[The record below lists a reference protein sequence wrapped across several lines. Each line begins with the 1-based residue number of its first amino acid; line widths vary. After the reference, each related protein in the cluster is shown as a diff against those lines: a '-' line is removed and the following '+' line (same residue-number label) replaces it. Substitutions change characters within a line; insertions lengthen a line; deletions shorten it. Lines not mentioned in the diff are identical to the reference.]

1 NLLADSDEISL
12 HCPNP
17 GPMLKFDPGPSSGCN
32 FIAPVIE
39 SARLGSARVRKLVR
53 VGRKAQERLT
63 ELARERAFAGSGQEC
78 ASGSSIS
85 GSAEGSYKK
94 AS

>member
-1 NLLADSDEISL
+1 MLRLLPRRVCRGRGYRRGGLGVA
-12 HCPNP
+12 
-17 GPMLKFDPGPSSGCN
+17 
-32 FIAPVIE
+32 ATAE
-39 SARLGSARVRKLVR
+39 SARLGSARVRKLVC